1 MGRRRSVDIS
11 QATRGRRVCLGGA
24 DRGDWRTLVIGTWE
38 VFRPFLLKKTEVRHQ
53 SYDKVVLIKDHRR
66 YAVSRKINPKPEL

>member
-11 QATRGRRVCLGGA
+11 QAARGRDCLGGA

-53 SYDKVVLIKDHRR
+53 SYDKVMLIIGPPPICGK
-66 YAVSRKINPKPEL
+66 S